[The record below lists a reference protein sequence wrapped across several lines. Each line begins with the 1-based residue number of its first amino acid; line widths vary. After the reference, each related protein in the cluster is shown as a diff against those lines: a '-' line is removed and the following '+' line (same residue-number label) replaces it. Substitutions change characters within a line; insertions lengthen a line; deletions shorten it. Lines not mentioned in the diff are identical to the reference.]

1 MYTKQT
7 IVVIGATGN
16 MGSELS
22 KSLANGNYKLL
33 LYSNEEDQLQ
43 TLVQEIINANPNAD
57 VEAIKCS
64 VNASWEADIIITDI
78 DAGTENEVAEKI
90 REVAN
95 QKIVISITHALHDTN
110 KAVKI
115 KDRISSAE
123 EMQDLLPHSKVVKV
137 FNTSFAHNI
146 ASHTTDSA
154 KTVTLMAGNDSE
166 ALQTVFGLF
175 SIAGFNPVIAGDLT
189 VSRALEHMQ

>member
-1 MYTKQT
+1 MNTKQT

-16 MGSELS
+16 MGAEVS
-22 KSLANGNYKLL
+22 KSLANGNYRLL
-33 LYSNEEDQLQ
+33 LQANDPDEL
-43 TLVQEIINANPNAD
+43 TALVQEIFTTNPNAD
-57 VEAIKCS
+57 VEAINCS
-64 VNASWEADIIITDI
+64 VDGSWEADIIITDI
-78 DAGTENEVAEKI
+78 SASAEKEVAEKI

-110 KAVKI
+110 KAVRI
-115 KDRISSAE
+115 KGDISSAE
-123 EMQDLLPHSKVVKV
+123 EMQSLLPHSKVVKV

-146 ASHTTDSA
+146 VSNTTDIA
-154 KTVTLMAGNDSE
+154 KTVTLVAGNDPE

>member
-1 MYTKQT
+1 M
-7 IVVIGATGN
+7 IGATGN
-16 MGSELS
+16 MGAEIS
-22 KSLANGNYKLL
+22 KILANGNYKLL
-33 LYSNEEDQLQ
+33 LQSNEQDELH
-43 TLVQEIINANPNAD
+43 TLVNEIYAANPNAD
-57 VEAIKCS
+57 VEVISCF
-64 VNASWEADIIITDI
+64 VDGSWEADIIITDI
-78 DAGTENEVAEKI
+78 DAEAEHMVAEKI

-95 QKIVISITHALHDTN
+95 QKIIISIAHALHDTN
-110 KAVKI
+110 KAV
-115 KDRISSAE
+115 RISDGVSSAE

-189 VSRALEHMQ
+189 VSRALEHIQ